1 MLHRLCIIL
10 CAMLCIEGVSRAQSQ
25 TAGAGE
31 EFLRQMESAM
41 SALGNYEVR
50 FGVASEGYS
59 ASGRYVVC
67 GKDFYLSTE
76 DVELY
81 VADGVKYEVN
91 STKREITVDGIESLG
106 SDIVSNPTRG
116 LTSLL
121 KDFTAEL
128 VTHDARRAVRLT
140 PRGESGASER
150 ILVVENPATRMP
162 SEIRYISGDG
172 SVAVLLKSVAAW
184 REPLPRFDRAKYA
197 DYELVELR

>member
-1 MLHRLCIIL
+1 MIHRLYIIL
-10 CAMLCIEGVSRAQSQ
+10 CVMLCVVGVSRAQAQ

-31 EFLRQMESAM
+31 QLLHQMESAM

-50 FGVASEGYS
+50 FSVVSEGYS

-91 STKREITVDGIESLG
+91 GSKREITVDGIESLG
-106 SDIVSNPTRG
+106 SDIVSNPTRS
-116 LTSLL
+116 LTTLL
-121 KDFTAEL
+121 NDFSAEQ
-128 VTHDARRAVRLT
+128 VAHDGGRAVRLT
-140 PRGESGASER
+140 PRGEGVASER
-150 ILVVENPATRMP
+150 ILIVESAATRMP

-172 SVAVLLKSVAAW
+172 SVAVLLKSIASW